1 MYIRSF
7 LAVRVMPFAALDT
20 AEIALVART
29 VAASERLGL
38 TRVARTATRLGNGW
52 LYPLV
57 TLFLIAARIEQSLRF
72 VVSAAISLSI
82 AFAVY
87 PLLKLTLRRLRPCDY
102 APSLARAPE
111 PLDHYSCPSG
121 HAMTAAAYAVPLLLA
136 SPAAAPLALL
146 LVGVVSWSRVA
157 LGHHYPSDVVAGTL
171 LGAMVAA
178 PVASAIL

>member
-1 MYIRSF
+1 MYIRTS
-7 LAVRVMPFAALDT
+7 LAPFAALDA

-29 VAASERLGL
+29 VAATERLGL

-52 LYPLV
+52 IYPIV
-57 TLFLIAARIEQSLRF
+57 TLFLIGARIEQSLRF
-72 VVSAAISLSI
+72 VLSAAISLAI

-87 PLLKLTLRRLRPCDY
+87 PLLKSALRRFRPCDY

-121 HAMTAAAYAVPLLLA
+121 HAMTAAAYAVPLLFA

-146 LVGVVSWSRVA
+146 LCGVVSWSRVA

-171 LGAMVAA
+171 LGAIVAA